1 MTDWLVVTLAGP
13 MASFGEEAGNAQR
26 STADRPSRSALTG
39 LAGAALGILR
49 DDAEGQRRLARA
61 FRVATWTLQAG
72 TLLSDFHTYQS
83 LPGPAGRPATR
94 AEALKRRSDLATSI
108 TRREYRSDVLYL
120 AGFRSTGAGAP
131 GLADLQEA
139 FRQPVFT
146 LCLGR
151 RSCPLSRPLSPRTIH
166 AETATDAFRAYVDE
180 DASLLRRGR
189 AAGTLAGETMADLGE
204 SNEAARAHMR
214 RDEPG
219 DRRTWQFSSRRE
231 FVRHLAVAAVRGGEG
246 DPA

>member
-1 MTDWLVVTLAGP
+1 MTDWLVITLAGP

-26 STADRPSRSALTG
+26 STAERPSRSALIG

-49 DDAEGQRRLARA
+49 DDAQGQRRLARA
-61 FRVATWTLQAG
+61 LRVATWTLQGG

-83 LPGPAGRPATR
+83 LPDPAGRPATR

-108 TRREYRSDVLYL
+108 TRRDYRSDVLYL
-120 AGFRSTGAGAP
+120 AGFRPNGGGAP
-131 GLADLQEA
+131 GLADLAEA
-139 FRQPVFT
+139 FRRPVFA

-151 RSCPLSRPLSPRTIH
+151 RSCPLSRPLNPRTLQG
-166 AETATDAFRAYVDE
+166 ETAAEAFRAYVGA
-180 DASLLRRGR
+180 DASLLRRGQ
-189 AAGTLAGETMADLGE
+189 AAGPLAGETMADLGDA
-204 SNEAARAHMR
+204 NEAARVHMR

-231 FVRHLAVAAVRGGEG
+231 FVRHLAVAAAREGEG
-246 DPA
+246 DLA